1 MSLKLVSLASG
12 SNGNATLIFSENTAL
27 LVDAGITF
35 SRLCDELK
43 AFGLSPSSLDGV
55 VITHEHSDH
64 VKAVPKLSSYTR
76 VYSHPLTV
84 KKIYEKVGDI
94 KNVADVDN
102 YEGGFTVGDIE
113 VAPFRIPHDAE
124 YPLAYSFRVGE
135 ARCSVATDI
144 GVPTLGVLRNIKDSS
159 VVLLESNHDVNM
171 LKEGKYPPYL
181 KARILSDKGH
191 LSNDSTARIVSKLSG
206 HSEVRQLILGHI
218 SENNNTEQCAYD
230 TVHSM
235 LEALGDDK
243 INLHVATQYKRSE
256 VFEAL

>member
-12 SNGNATLIFSENTAL
+12 SKGNATLILSDRTAL
-27 LVDAGITF
+27 LVDAGVAY
-35 SRLCDELK
+35 SRICEELN
-43 AFGLSPSSLDGV
+43 ALGLSPSSLDGI

-64 VKAVPKLSSYTR
+64 VKAVPKLSACTR
-76 VYSHPLTV
+76 VYAHPLTAR
-84 KKIYEKVGDI
+84 KIYEKVGDI
-94 KNVADVDN
+94 KNVAHVDN

-113 VAPFRIPHDAE
+113 VEPFRIPHDAE
-124 YPLAYSFRVGE
+124 YPMAYSFRVGE
-135 ARCSVATDI
+135 SRCSVATDI

-159 VVLLESNHDVNM
+159 VVLLEANHDVTM
-171 LKEGKYPPYL
+171 LKEGKYPPIL

-191 LSNDSTARIVSKLSG
+191 LSNDSTARIVARLSG
-206 HSEVRQLILGHI
+206 HSEVRHILLGHI

-235 LEALGDDK
+235 LEAMGDDK